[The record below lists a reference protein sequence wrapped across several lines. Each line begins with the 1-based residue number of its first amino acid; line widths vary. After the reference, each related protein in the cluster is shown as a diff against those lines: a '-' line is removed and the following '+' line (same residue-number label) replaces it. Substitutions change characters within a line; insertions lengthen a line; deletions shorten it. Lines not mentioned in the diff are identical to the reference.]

1 MGINNVDTNNLNE
14 VDKEKVK
21 SILTNVLLK
30 ESSTK
35 ESKVVRL
42 NQAEQKLIE
51 FVRKVSPQILSQQL
65 KSAFENSDNKNQLSG
80 IKLLSS
86 ILENRE
92 PYNID
97 DLLSFGFISPEQL
110 SDLKKALMENKNIII
125 TGKAGIGKSTLLTVL
140 VELLKAENKDFIY
153 FDETELVDMN
163 RLTDLLYD
171 KDKRLIVDEVKN
183 ISELMAIIYSLQL
196 KNPILTTMVTNGDLK
211 ESIKLISEG
220 KIVSLN
226 DTEFINVEIFM
237 DDEINKSIKNIT
249 TIIL

>member
-140 VELLKAENKDFIY
+140 VELLKTENKDFIY

-220 KIVSLN
+220 KIETLN
-226 DTEFINVEIFM
+226 NTEFINIEIFM
-237 DDEINKSIKNIT
+237 DEEIKKYIKNIT
-249 TIIL
+249 TTIL